1 MRKEI
6 LSTENA
12 PAAVGPYSQA
22 IKLDNLIFTSGQ
34 LPIDPKTGEMPDSV
48 EEQTSQAL
56 ENIAAILEEAGS
68 SLDNA
73 IKLTVFLTDID
84 DFAAMNEVY
93 AGFFESDPPARSA
106 FEVVALP
113 KGAKV
118 EIECIA
124 YK

>member
-1 MRKEI
+1 MKKEI

>member
-12 PAAVGPYSQA
+12 PAIVGPYSQA

-93 AGFFESDPPARSA
+93 AGFLNPIRQQ
-106 FEVVALP
+106 EVLL
-113 KGAKV
+113 K
-118 EIECIA
+118 
-124 YK
+124 

>member
-1 MRKEI
+1 MKKEI

-48 EEQTSQAL
+48 EEQASQAL

>member
-1 MRKEI
+1 MKKEI

-48 EEQTSQAL
+48 EEQQAKPL

-93 AGFFESDPPARSA
+93 AGF
-106 FEVVALP
+106 
-113 KGAKV
+113 
-118 EIECIA
+118 
-124 YK
+124 